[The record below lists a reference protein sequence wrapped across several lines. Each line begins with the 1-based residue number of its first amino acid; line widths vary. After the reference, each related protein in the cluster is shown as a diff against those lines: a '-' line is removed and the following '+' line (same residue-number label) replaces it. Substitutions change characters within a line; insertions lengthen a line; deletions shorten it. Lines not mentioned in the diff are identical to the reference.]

1 VRHPPPSLV
10 PSVILEFWRHGAGG
24 LSRMAV
30 RYLGQIVE
38 LDHKTTYA
46 MMPVW
51 RAAGVRVHQ
60 RLSILVDVGFRS
72 VGYRS
77 AAPTVAFKGMN
88 SPTAPKLVE
97 ISPSSSNIE
106 DLESSRRPLWYTKS
120 AVAWSGRR
128 RAAATR
134 GLRFSALQ
142 IEAPTAGLTAS
153 LYWVTTPHACCA
165 RYKAP
170 VEVTRYAR
178 WPDSRLTRRPARG
191 GRGGAGLLGLGTSSY
206 QCTGSQVRLRQ
217 PGLSLAESQASNTPN
232 VTPRRRVV

>member
-1 VRHPPPSLV
+1 
-10 PSVILEFWRHGAGG
+10 
-24 LSRMAV
+24 MAV

-46 MMPVW
+46 MMPAW

-153 LYWVTTPHACCA
+153 LYLVTTPHACCA

-206 QCTGSQVRLRQ
+206 QCTCQCK
-217 PGLSLAESQASNTPN
+217 
-232 VTPRRRVV
+232 